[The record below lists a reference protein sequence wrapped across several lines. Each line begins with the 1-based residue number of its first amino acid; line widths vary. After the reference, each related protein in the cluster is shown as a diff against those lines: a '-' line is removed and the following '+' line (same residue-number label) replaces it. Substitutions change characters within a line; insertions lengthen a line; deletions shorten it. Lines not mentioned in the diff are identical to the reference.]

1 MFLNEDLSEY
11 QKTKTTENFN
21 PRITQ
26 KHPQFS
32 NNLYDTDD
40 MNDFFRFTD
49 MININTFGSQPIIM
63 YRKAKKLYSPNEEK
77 RINKK
82 VVAKSQEKI
91 LINNYIKT
99 NFMVDGGLPQKV
111 NKYKSNMINVHSQSP
126 INKNQKKFKSKTNRN
141 TGNTKSRPK
150 TQKALGK
157 NKEFIP
163 KTAKTNIRQKNNI
176 NNNLNLKREKTN
188 PNLKYNYKNNNII
201 KTNHKTKKNEKKQS
215 NNIID
220 NNINNNKYKSDK
232 NTIENEKKQKKKKN
246 DYMNDLIKNAIVGFT
261 KELSKKKKNSE
272 NKKVTERK
280 LDYLLENGI
289 DHNCEDELENGI
301 VVMGKSKDKNL
312 FKIKKIKPKK
322 KIKIK
327 KNNKNNINNIEI
339 EDENNNNNEISNKKH
354 LINKCLNE
362 AKDLYDKLGE
372 EFIYQII
379 DDKKISFCP
388 KCTYPVIIIDKGNF
402 QEKKNKNDDTV
413 TISCVN
419 SCFQFD
425 LSELVFNKYSM
436 DNIMDLYSQALKN
449 DNKCNHNDIA
459 PITSGDDGVLFT
471 CVTCI
476 FEQFN

>member
-40 MNDFFRFTD
+40 INDFFRFTD

-232 NTIENEKKQKKKKN
+232 NTIENEKKQEKQKN

-261 KELSKKKKNSE
+261 KELKKKKKNSE

-322 KIKIK
+322 KIKIEK
-327 KNNKNNINNIEI
+327 INTNNINNIDI
-339 EDENNNNNEISNKKH
+339 NYHTEN
-354 LINKCLNE
+354 
-362 AKDLYDKLGE
+362 DK
-372 EFIYQII
+372 FIYNNLTSSNNQILTSELS
-379 DDKKISFCP
+379 KNL
-388 KCTYPVIIIDKGNF
+388 T
-402 QEKKNKNDDTV
+402 KNKN
-413 TISCVN
+413 I
-419 SCFQFD
+419 QKFD
-425 LSELVFNKYSM
+425 K
-436 DNIMDLYSQALKN
+436 K
-449 DNKCNHNDIA
+449 
-459 PITSGDDGVLFT
+459 
-471 CVTCI
+471 
-476 FEQFN
+476 